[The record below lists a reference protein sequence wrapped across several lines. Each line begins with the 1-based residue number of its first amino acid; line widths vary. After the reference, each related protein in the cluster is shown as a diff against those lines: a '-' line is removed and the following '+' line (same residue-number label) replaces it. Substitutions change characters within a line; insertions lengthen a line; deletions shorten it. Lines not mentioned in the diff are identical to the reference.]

1 MTILLYVR
9 RKGWPVNAITVEGT
23 HQREH
28 AKDFEDVEASDSAYI
43 DVIDRNILVDGDLT
57 PEQLDRIAYIATRC
71 PVHRTL
77 ESKPVIR
84 DSVVMQ

>member
-9 RKGWPVNAITVEGT
+9 RKGWPVRAVTVEGT

-28 AKDFEDVEASDSAYI
+28 EVDLAEVESRDNPYI
-43 DVIDRNILVDGDLT
+43 DVIDRTIRIDGDLT
-57 PEQLDRIAYIATRC
+57 PEQLDIAYIATRC
-71 PVHRTL
+71 PVHRTI

-84 DSVVMQ
+84 DKVVMQ